1 MIPTNKKK
9 KPVRKRSTIKN
20 VGAYS
25 HPFSGVGVEHAPLHA
40 ATIYERI
47 VVHECGYLP
56 ECTGWNFHSVY
67 SPFWRLY
74 YNSKSGHS
82 LTAGDNRLHLR
93 PDRLVLVPPHCI
105 FDCEG
110 VSPVPHFWTHFTYNR
125 SLGDNPSAP
134 LELLASELELSL
146 IRELVCLCD
155 GERPSSSDE
164 NLFLGL
170 ALLHVVLC
178 RKEITWKAYHP
189 PSLQKAIEYIDLH
202 FQSNLKIVAI
212 AKIAGLSES
221 GLTRVFKKHLGLS
234 SAHYVLDCRI
244 REATSL
250 LQHTQETIDSIAE
263 KTGFTNRFYFTRM
276 FKKTTGHSPAEFR
289 KEHAL
294 RYSAT

>member
-1 MIPTNKKK
+1 VCPAKRKNK
-9 KPVRKRSTIKN
+9 PARKRPNTKN

-25 HPFSGVGVEHAPLHA
+25 RPFSGVGVEHAPLHA
-40 ATIYERI
+40 STIYERI

-56 ECTGWNFHSVY
+56 ECAGWNFQSVF

-74 YNSKSGHS
+74 YNSQSGHS
-82 LTAGDNRLHLR
+82 IKVGDTRLLLG
-93 PDRLVLVPPHCI
+93 PGRLVIVPPHCI

-125 SLGDNPSAP
+125 SLGDHPSTP
-134 LELLASELELSL
+134 VELLATDLELSL
-146 IRELVCLCD
+146 IRKLVSLCNQ
-155 GERPSSSDE
+155 EVPSSSDE

-178 RKEITWKAYHP
+178 RKEITWTSYHP
-189 PSLQKAIEYIDLH
+189 YPLQKALKYIDLH

-221 GLTRVFKKHLGLS
+221 GLTRVFKKHLGVS
-234 SAHYVLDCRI
+234 PANYVLESRV
-244 REATSL
+244 REASSL
-250 LQHTQETIDSIAE
+250 LHHTQETIDSIAE
-263 KTGFTNRFYFTRM
+263 KTGFKNRYYFTRM
-276 FKKTTGHSPAEFR
+276 FKKKTGQSPAEFR
-289 KEHAL
+289 KEHIL

>member
-1 MIPTNKKK
+1 MIPKNKKK
-9 KPVRKRSTIKN
+9 KSAPKRSIAKN

-25 HPFSGVGVEHAPLHA
+25 CPYSGVGVEHAPLHA
-40 ATIYERI
+40 TPIYERI

-56 ECTGWNFHSVY
+56 ACAGWNFHSVF

-74 YNSKSGHS
+74 YNFKSGHS
-82 LTAGDNRLHLR
+82 INAGANRLLLH
-93 PDRLVLVPPHCI
+93 PERLVLVPPHCI
-105 FDCEG
+105 FNCEG

-146 IRELVCLCD
+146 IRNLVDLC
-155 GERPSSSDE
+155 GEASPSSSHK

-170 ALLHVVLC
+170 ALVHVVLC
-178 RKEITWKAYHP
+178 RKEITWKNYHP

-202 FQSNLKIVAI
+202 FQSNFKIGDI
-212 AKIAGLSES
+212 AKISGLSES
-221 GLTRVFKKHLGLS
+221 GLTRIFKKHLGLS
-234 SAHYVLDCRI
+234 PAHYVLDCRV

-289 KEHAL
+289 KDHTL